1 MRVLV
6 VEDDASSAKLLEM
19 LLTQWGYQV
28 SAAADGDAALAALL
42 GPNPPRLVVLDRGL
56 PGRSGDLVCK
66 ELRSRE
72 VTDPPY
78 VLMLTG
84 DAGKDEL
91 VSGLEAGANDFI
103 AKPFNHAELRAR
115 LGVGA
120 RVLELQSSL
129 ADRIQKL
136 EEALA
141 HIKRLEG
148 ILPICMHCHKIRS
161 DRESWDRL
169 EKYIAEHSEARFSHS
184 LCPDCLKLHY
194 PDYSNRE

>member
-1 MRVLV
+1 MKVLV
-6 VEDDASSAKLLEM
+6 VEDDASSAKLLEV
-19 LLTQWGYQV
+19 LLTQWGYEV
-28 SAAADGDAALAALL
+28 HIESDGDAGLAALL
-42 GPNPPRLVVLDRGL
+42 GPNPARLVVLDRGL
-56 PGRSGDLVCK
+56 PGKSGDLVCK

-84 DAGKDEL
+84 SAGKDEL
-91 VSGLEAGANDFI
+91 VSGLEAGANDFV
-103 AKPFNHAELRAR
+103 AKPFNYAELRAR
-115 LGVGA
+115 LRVGA

-184 LCPDCLKLHY
+184 LCPDCLKAHY